1 MNFIIQMTKSNSCKM
16 RSSSHG
22 TEELL
27 GETFNRSSG
36 KAIQDEPMLKHVEPY
51 VFVAW

>member
-1 MNFIIQMTKSNSCKM
+1 MTFVIQMTKSNSCKM
-16 RSSSHG
+16 RSSSHR

-27 GETFNRSSG
+27 SETFNRSSG
-36 KAIQDEPMLKHVEPY
+36 KAVWDEPMLKYIEPY